1 MNVCQYCKKQ
11 FVKETSL
18 AVHVCEP
25 RRRRQQQDEPG
36 VRLGFQAY
44 IKFYEMTQGSAR
56 LKSYD
61 DFADSPYYRAFVKFG
76 RYCVDTRVIN
86 PEQFMRWVLKQNK
99 KIDHWCSDSVYTEY
113 LSQYLVLEN
122 VNDAMAR
129 AMEYG
134 LAWSERTGYPA
145 HHCLMHGNANTTVHA
160 ITAGRVSAWIIYN
173 CASGQEFLGNLDS
186 SQLTMIWPYIDS
198 DTWMKRFA
206 DYPADQA
213 YVKEMLQKA
222 GW

>member
-1 MNVCQYCKKQ
+1 VNVCQYCKKQ

-134 LAWSERTGYPA
+134 LAWSERTGHPA
-145 HHCLMHGNANTTVHA
+145 HHCLMHGNANATVHA

-186 SQLTMIWPYIDS
+186 GQLTMIWPYIDS

-206 DYPADQA
+206 DYPADQE
-213 YVKEMLQKA
+213 YVKAMLNKA

>member
-1 MNVCQYCKKQ
+1 
-11 FVKETSL
+11 
-18 AVHVCEP
+18 
-25 RRRRQQQDEPG
+25 
-36 VRLGFQAY
+36 
-44 IKFYEMTQGSAR
+44 
-56 LKSYD
+56 
-61 DFADSPYYRAFVKFG
+61 
-76 RYCVDTRVIN
+76 
-86 PEQFMRWVLKQNK
+86 
-99 KIDHWCSDSVYTEY
+99 
-113 LSQYLVLEN
+113 
-122 VNDAMAR
+122 
-129 AMEYG
+129 
-134 LAWSERTGYPA
+134 
-145 HHCLMHGNANTTVHA
+145 VHA